1 MNSKEKNSP
10 DQITVRMQ
18 DCISASNLSAELDGE
33 YHFSPDEKAHL
44 EHCPRCRN
52 LYDSYRILDDA
63 VSRALMTN
71 CPPAAVYRIRKK
83 VNRRLDQMAPM
94 HSHGPIRFSALA
106 ARVAAVA
113 AIVVMAGYLIFIDNP
128 FSNELAVDPTA
139 SDPARTADT
148 AKNEPEKSPAPA
160 DGYPG
165 GVDIR
170 NLRLAAAGDSSPVR
184 FMNQTE
190 PEVRARHVA
199 LIPDSVKHV
208 WLYNPAFKP
217 GQIGNLFRSALG
229 NTGIPL
235 KNVKIEL
242 TDRNAIRAAVNL
254 SRRQSVILTRL
265 LAGQKLQLTSPV
277 QPQPEQQ
284 LFAGTGD
291 ENVEYEAVFLPQGK

>member
-1 MNSKEKNSP
+1 MNSKEKNGP
-10 DQITVRMQ
+10 DQNTVRMQ

-33 YHFSPDEKAHL
+33 YHFSPGEKAHL
-44 EHCPRCRN
+44 EHCARCRS
-52 LYDSYRILDDA
+52 LYESYRVIDDA
-63 VSRALMTN
+63 VTRSLMVN
-71 CPPAAVYRIRKK
+71 CPAPAAYRIRKS
-83 VNRRLDQMAPM
+83 VNRKLDQLAPM
-94 HSHGPIRFSALA
+94 KTHDPIRFSALA

-113 AIVVMAGYLIFIDNP
+113 AVALMAGYLIFIDNP
-128 FSNELAVDPTA
+128 YSSELADDPVRPVTQVKTKTEPDNT
-139 SDPARTADT
+139 SDLP
-148 AKNEPEKSPAPA
+148 
-160 DGYPG
+160 GYPG
-165 GVDIR
+165 SVDIR
-170 NLRLAAAGDSSPVR
+170 NLRLAAAGDSGPVR

-190 PEVRARHVA
+190 PEARARHVA

-208 WLYNPAFKP
+208 WLYNPACKP
-217 GQIGNLFRSALG
+217 GQIENLFRSALE

-242 TDRNAIRAAVNL
+242 ADRNAIRAAVNL

-265 LAGQKLQLTSPV
+265 LAGQKLRLTSSV